1 MLTRENINWGCK
13 LHRVQHPL
21 IRYINIRVNELANLY
36 AMSVRE
42 MQKSKYWVKLSFWE
56 FVPSFKGVGILKTK
70 DDKRE
75 VSLKNLLY
83 GIGLF
88 IFSGMALTNVT
99 TPLPSKEETK
109 EFLLFIFGS
118 ALIYYF
124 LVSIYYIGGFWRKVF
139 YIMLILLC
147 GISICMAF
155 YLAAN
160 SIAH

>member
-1 MLTRENINWGCK
+1 M
-13 LHRVQHPL
+13 
-21 IRYINIRVNELANLY
+21 
-36 AMSVRE
+36 
-42 MQKSKYWVKLSFWE
+42 
-56 FVPSFKGVGILKTK
+56 KTK

-88 IFSGMALTNVT
+88 IFGGMALTNVT
-99 TPLPSKEETK
+99 TPLPLKEETK

-139 YIMLILLC
+139 YTVLILLFLF
-147 GISICMAF
+147 SIFMVF
-155 YLAAN
+155 YLITH
-160 SIAH
+160 SIPH

>member
-1 MLTRENINWGCK
+1 M
-13 LHRVQHPL
+13 
-21 IRYINIRVNELANLY
+21 
-36 AMSVRE
+36 
-42 MQKSKYWVKLSFWE
+42 
-56 FVPSFKGVGILKTK
+56 KTK

-88 IFSGMALTNVT
+88 IFGGMALTNVT

-109 EFLLFIFGS
+109 EFLLFIFGC

-139 YIMLILLC
+139 YTVLILLFLF
-147 GISICMAF
+147 SIFMVF
-155 YLAAN
+155 YLITH
-160 SIAH
+160 SIPH

>member
-21 IRYINIRVNELANLY
+21 IRYINIRVYELANLY

-42 MQKSKYWVKLSFWE
+42 MQKSKHWVKLSFWG
-56 FVPSFKGVGILKTK
+56 FVPLIEGVVILKTK
-70 DDKRE
+70 DDKKE
-75 VSLKNLLY
+75 VSRKNLLY

-88 IFSGMALTNVT
+88 IFGGMALTNVT

-109 EFLLFIFGS
+109 EFLLFILGC
-118 ALIYYF
+118 ALIYYL
-124 LVSIYYIGGFWRKVF
+124 LVSIYYLGGFWRKVF

-147 GISICMAF
+147 GVSISMAF
-155 YLAAN
+155 YLATN

>member
-1 MLTRENINWGCK
+1 M
-13 LHRVQHPL
+13 
-21 IRYINIRVNELANLY
+21 
-36 AMSVRE
+36 
-42 MQKSKYWVKLSFWE
+42 
-56 FVPSFKGVGILKTK
+56 KTK

-88 IFSGMALTNVT
+88 IFGGMALTNVT

-124 LVSIYYIGGFWRKVF
+124 LVSIYYIGGLWRKVF
-139 YIMLILLC
+139 YAILILLFLF
-147 GISICMAF
+147 SIFMVF
-155 YLAAN
+155 YLITH
-160 SIAH
+160 SIPH